1 MISRINGGEDRLL
14 KKKNGSM
21 ILCRKKNQILTL
33 SCAPLKIADVYD
45 NKIIFMSVLDVKENN
60 ISILSVKC

>member
-1 MISRINGGEDRLL
+1 
-14 KKKNGSM
+14 M

-60 ISILSVKC
+60 IISILSVKC